1 MGRSETLAALMKQ
14 QCLMPQ
20 ERKQSEFSM
29 DEKVWTKV
37 GLGSLEMGAVNAAGS
52 DVAHLRPGV

>member
-20 ERKQSEFSM
+20 EREQSEFSM

-37 GLGSLEMGAVNAAGS
+37 GLGLLEMGAVNAAVP
-52 DVAHLRPGV
+52 DDAHLRPGV